1 METLFDQYQE
11 REVTTSGLGYFI
23 NYVNILEGYKTK
35 IKNLHWASFALN
47 IHVKLDELLDIV
59 GDFQDFIAEDS
70 MGIYGK
76 MAPNVISG
84 VSCEAIDPLTMLEML
99 KVKTIN
105 FYTGLENKPELSGI
119 KSETEVFIHE
129 LNKMNF
135 LFKLCKG

>member
-1 METLFDQYQE
+1 
-11 REVTTSGLGYFI
+11 
-23 NYVNILEGYKTK
+23 
-35 IKNLHWASFALN
+35 
-47 IHVKLDELLDIV
+47 
-59 GDFQDFIAEDS
+59 